1 MAVFISY
8 ARKDAALADLLRQD
22 VERAKRDAWI
32 DRELTG
38 GQDWWDTILG
48 QIRQCNVFVFALSPD
63 SLRSKACMAELHYAL
78 ALGRPLL
85 PVMVRDVT
93 VQLAPPEIA
102 NAQIVDY
109 RERSVDN
116 AFALVNALAAAP
128 PPPALPEPLPPAPPV
143 PMSYMNT
150 YRERIEADSLTY
162 REQSSLFVELR
173 DHVRDD
179 DGRETALQLLREL
192 RRRPDIVE
200 SVAQQVDALLANP
213 PPVDDPLTPSGGG
226 SSSPATPA
234 GWYHDPAG
242 RYELRYW
249 DGAAWTD
256 HVASGGQQFLDAPGA
271 PAGGGTAPTSTATA
285 TASTATATPTTT
297 TPAPTTP
304 GDQPWDTTSFVLL
317 VLATVF
323 CAGLVGVIVG
333 AINLK
338 RPARKNQAQI
348 LLIVGIVMIV
358 IGILVAVAAAGS
370 SSSSTG

>member
-22 VERAKRDAWI
+22 VERAKRDVWI

-38 GQDWWDTILG
+38 GQDWWDTILA
-48 QIRQCNVFVFALSPD
+48 QIRDCNVFIFALSPD

-78 ALGRPLL
+78 ALRRPLL

-116 AFALVNALAAAP
+116 AFALVNSLAAAP
-128 PPPALPEPLPPAPPV
+128 TPPALPQPLPPAPPV

-150 YRERIEADSLTY
+150 YRERVEADSLTY
-162 REQSSLFVELR
+162 RDQNALFVELR

-179 DGRETALQLLREL
+179 DGRETALQLLQQL

-200 SVAQQVDALLANP
+200 SVAQQIDALLANP
-213 PPVDDPLTPSGGG
+213 PPVDDPLVAAAAATGNGSG
-226 SSSPATPA
+226 ATTTPA
-234 GWYHDPAG
+234 GWFPDPTG
-242 RYELRYW
+242 RFEQRYW

-256 HVASGGQQFLDAPGA
+256 HVARGGQRLRDAPGGPVGA
-271 PAGGGTAPTSTATA
+271 
-285 TASTATATPTTT
+285 TTT
-297 TPAPTTP
+297 TAQVPRTTVASVGP
-304 GDQPWDTTSFVLL
+304 DTAWDTTTFVLL
-317 VLATVF
+317 LLATVF

-338 RPARKNQAQI
+338 KPARHSQAQI
-348 LLIVGIVMIV
+348 LLIVGIVMV
-358 IGILVAVAAAGS
+358 ALGILVAIAAAGS
-370 SSSSTG
+370 STNT

>member
-22 VERAKRDAWI
+22 VERAKREVWI
-32 DRELTG
+32 DQELTG

-48 QIRQCNVFVFALSPD
+48 QIRSCNVFVFALSPD

-78 ALGRPLL
+78 ALRRPLL

-128 PPPALPEPLPPAPPV
+128 PPPALPQPLPPAPPV

-150 YRERIEADSLTY
+150 YRERVEADSLTY
-162 REQSSLFVELR
+162 RDQNTLFVELR

-179 DGRETALQLLREL
+179 DGRETALQLLQQL

-200 SVAQQVDALLANP
+200 SVAQQIDALLANP
-213 PPVDDPLTPSGGG
+213 PPVDDPLAAAAAAASGNGSGSATP
-226 SSSPATPA
+226 PA
-234 GWYHDPAG
+234 GWFPDPTG
-242 RYELRYW
+242 RFEQRYW
-249 DGAAWTD
+249 DGGAWTD
-256 HVASGGQQFLDAPGA
+256 HVARGGQQLLDAPGA
-271 PAGGGTAPTSTATA
+271 PAGAVASGTA
-285 TASTATATPTTT
+285 TTT
-297 TPAPTTP
+297 TRVPSTTASPAGPAA
-304 GDQPWDTTSFVLL
+304 PWDTTTFVLL

-338 RPARKNQAQI
+338 KPARKSQAQI

-358 IGILVAVAAAGS
+358 IGVLVAIAAAGS
-370 SSSSTG
+370 STNTS

>member
-22 VERAKRDAWI
+22 VERAKRDVWV

-48 QIRQCNVFVFALSPD
+48 QIRGCNVFIFALSPD
-63 SLRSKACMAELHYAL
+63 SLRSKACMAELHYTL
-78 ALGRPLL
+78 ALRRPLL

-116 AFALVNALAAAP
+116 AFALVNTLAAAP
-128 PPPALPEPLPPAPPV
+128 SPPALPQPLPPAPPV

-150 YRERIEADSLTY
+150 YRERVEADSLTY
-162 REQSSLFVELR
+162 RDQNALFVELR

-179 DGRETALQLLREL
+179 DGRETALQLLQQL

-200 SVAQQVDALLANP
+200 SVAQQIDALLANP
-213 PPVDDPLTPSGGG
+213 PPVDDPLAAAASTGNGSGTT
-226 SSSPATPA
+226 TPA
-234 GWYHDPAG
+234 GWFPDPTG
-242 RYELRYW
+242 RFEQRYW

-256 HVASGGQQFLDAPGA
+256 HVARGGQQLRDAPG
-271 PAGGGTAPTSTATA
+271 GPTG
-285 TASTATATPTTT
+285 TTT
-297 TPAPTTP
+297 TAAQADAPDGAGRAGHALGHDDVRAAPSGHRVLRRTGRRHRGRHQPQEAGPPWPGSDPADRRHRVLCDRGHRRDRCRWFVELEQLTTVRL
-304 GDQPWDTTSFVLL
+304 G
-317 VLATVF
+317 
-323 CAGLVGVIVG
+323 
-333 AINLK
+333 
-338 RPARKNQAQI
+338 
-348 LLIVGIVMIV
+348 
-358 IGILVAVAAAGS
+358 
-370 SSSSTG
+370 